1 MNLIYKKFIIFM
13 ALIQFIAGSLL
24 AAPNNNDQ
32 QLNSITIH
40 KPEAFAEV
48 QGELLEYHIW
58 QLSDAGDLDLYDTMQ
73 LLADV
78 SDAELTAENGPPF
91 ILAFTSDTV
100 AANKLP
106 DGLYYGRQAKP
117 GSINT
122 QAFIVELPFG
132 GLRNVDIYPKTY
144 EQEDDDD
151 QFIIIEEGEIPQA
164 WWENPTSERGGK
176 LFRKIAE
183 NSEDKGLANAQF
195 RVMVLHEGQYVAVR
209 RSNSDYTVTSDEDG
223 YFQVENLV
231 PGSYYLIETK
241 APEGYHLLTEAI
253 PFEVVVSPDEE
264 MIVISNKPVIPTITP
279 IFPGIPMPQT
289 GDIVFFLLLFMG
301 LVLIST
307 GYVIIRRQKNK

>member
-1 MNLIYKKFIIFM
+1 M

-58 QLSDAGDLDLYDTMQ
+58 EMTFAGDIELYETMQ
-73 LLADV
+73 QLADV
-78 SDAELTAENGPPF
+78 SETELTAEYGQPRT
-91 ILAFTSDTV
+91 LAFDSQAVTAD
-100 AANKLP
+100 NLP

-117 GSINT
+117 RSINT

-132 GLRNVDIYPKTY
+132 GLRNVDVYPKTY

-151 QFIIIEEGEIPQA
+151 QFIIIEEGEIPQT
-164 WWENPTSERGGK
+164 WWEQPTSEPGGK

-183 NSEDKGLANAQF
+183 NSEDKGLADAQF
-195 RVMVLHEGQYVAVR
+195 RVMVLHEGKYVAVR
-209 RSNSDYTVTSDEDG
+209 RSNSDYTVTSGEDG

-253 PFEVVVSPDEE
+253 PFEVASSPDDE
-264 MIVISNKPVIPTITP
+264 MIVISNKPVLPTITP
-279 IFPGIPMPQT
+279 ILPGIPMPQT
-289 GDIVFFLLLFMG
+289 GDIVFFLLLLMG
-301 LVLIST
+301 LVFISA
-307 GYVIIRRQKNK
+307 GYVIIRRQKNR